1 MILFKK
7 EREKGKKP
15 KYYQEKKKKK
25 KKYIYIYIYSFP
37 FAYIKQLILDVDLE
51 ILSMK
56 NGWAIN
62 HLDLAFICFMM
73 SDSNA
78 ISFSWSVFFGDK

>member
-25 KKYIYIYIYSFP
+25 KYIYIYIYSFP
-37 FAYIKQLILDVDLE
+37 FALLILDLDLE